1 MAQDDKPTLVQRPAG
16 YDKLVPKGYKNVAKD
31 KVYKKLEDI
40 TKTDV
45 ATFIAEMT
53 PVIGDAIAAKEVYD
67 EIQKDDPNWLLIGAL
82 GGATII
88 GAVPFVGDAASK
100 LIKKGARQALDVAKR
115 IEVDPNALGSLGGNI
130 RIKAAQEVV
139 EDFVPQKTVKAYKL
153 FTKGKDGKLYP
164 LFVDAQKEVPTDKWL
179 AATFPDYRFTAENGK
194 QYVPSKGTDGK
205 PGTGDSINIP
215 DQETRDKL
223 IEAGFLPKGSKAKAV
238 KAVAARPGW
247 HAGDVP
253 IATHIGP
260 ETNIGGKQVKY
271 RGDDQVWAEIE
282 MPADVDWQQIAN
294 SKARIKKDGNI
305 DVRTADIND
314 EMPKAG
320 HYRYK
325 TNPNM
330 TGEWLISGDM
340 KVNRVLDRSE
350 VNAINEAAGV
360 KDLPT
365 LSELNKGYS
374 KGGTVMDDYQYA
386 EMMGNGYAVG
396 GVVEKQTRMAFA
408 DGGLPV
414 DPVSGNEVP
423 PGSLPEE
430 VRDDIKVGVSA
441 GEYIVPA
448 DVLRYYGMKFFE
460 DLRAEAKVALGGME
474 QDGRMGGEPM
484 GGEPM
489 MEAPMEEEDDLP
501 FSTEELQSTDD
512 VEMNKGGY
520 MRGYAEAGLVT
531 DPAAVA
537 AENPDTQIQMDS
549 MFGNMGSVNTGIE
562 YLIYY
567 GPNGEE
573 ITIQTF
579 NGQPMSPI
587 PPGYTIAPTAVAPI
601 TPVVTAPATG
611 NAVAKAKAPVAAKAI
626 TKDKNDN
633 DKPDPVKP
641 ETEAER
647 MSRYQKRYGVDFT
660 ADEETQKIQIQDSL
674 NAQKVKLG
682 LLEEVVGTDGQGN
695 KVTNLVDSITG
706 KVFKKGTIANKT
718 TSKLLNN
725 VLGTLV
731 GSFIPAG
738 LGLVVG
744 GVKKIADKVQASA
757 TSIELLETQ
766 LKMGV
771 INEDTFKKEV
781 TAIRSKFNNKDEI
794 EAGIAPDASLG
805 DWIAGL
811 VGWGNN
817 KNQRGDFAE
826 AQSFYSTN
834 ANGTPT
840 LTKKPS
846 TAAEPP
852 AKDNQALVDRIQNT
866 TPEQDAY
873 KVATQNIVNRTGKQ
887 VIIGSVTPGGQVSEP
902 GFTWVKNPGTNAIT
916 RIWTGTKAAGNPA
929 DAGAGVRSGGNQ
941 GGDNSRQENRDFGNT
956 GVNSSKNKASA
967 DKGKQTG
974 KGSGPTSSG
983 KGGTGR
989 GRSDKGMAKGGLMTK
1004 KK

>member
-1 MAQDDKPTLVQRPAG
+1 MAQDNKPTLVQRPAG

-88 GAVPFVGDAASK
+88 GVVPFVGDAASK

-115 IEVDPNALGSLGGNI
+115 IEVDTNALGSLGGNI

-179 AATFPDYRFTAENGK
+179 AATFPDYRFTADNGK

-386 EMMGNGYAVG
+386 EMMSNGYAVG
-396 GVVEKQTRMAFA
+396 GAVEKQTRMAFA
-408 DGGLPV
+408 DGGVPI

-460 DLRAEAKVALGGME
+460 DLRAEAKVALGSME
-474 QDGRMGGEPM
+474 QDGRMGGDPI
-484 GGEPM
+484 GKP
-489 MEAPMEEEDDLP
+489 MEAEDDLP
-501 FSTEELQSTDD
+501 FLTGELQSKD
-512 VEMNKGGY
+512 VPMNKGGY

-531 DPAAVA
+531 DYSAGTQM
-537 AENPDTQIQMDS
+537 ENLFGDTS
-549 MFGNMGSVNTGIE
+549 GIG
-562 YLIYY
+562 YRTYY
-567 GPNGEE
+567 GPNGAT
-573 ITIQTF
+573 ISIQTF
-579 NGQPMSPI
+579 NGVPMTPI
-587 PPGYTIAPTAVAPI
+587 PAGYTLTAPVAVAPDVAPGTGI
-601 TPVVTAPATG
+601 VDDSQQTSGNNGNNGGNDNNDDGGPQGKTAAEQAADVQKTFNDINWNSPTLNADLAAAAASRLATLQSPDLVKPTGLAGFVQSIIPGLNATFGGGLSRASNVAQQRAIADVLRARGDIKGAEKIESAVDAVIKDQGINLPNWMSTGNQWSNSLLSVYNDLGPLNPDGTVKDDWVAGGVAPTVVTPSTTTTILTDAEAAAKKLEEERIKAEELAAKKLEEERIAAEAAAAKTKSFVESATSASP
-611 NAVAKAKAPVAAKAI
+611 NAVASSNIQQARNQSDRDTNNDRTFTSSEAAADRQSRSNDVTRSGRTASSSSAKAQ
-626 TKDKNDN
+626 KDKVE
-633 DKPDPVKP
+633 K
-641 ETEAER
+641 
-647 MSRYQKRYGVDFT
+647 S
-660 ADEETQKIQIQDSL
+660 
-674 NAQKVKLG
+674 
-682 LLEEVVGTDGQGN
+682 
-695 KVTNLVDSITG
+695 
-706 KVFKKGTIANKT
+706 
-718 TSKLLNN
+718 
-725 VLGTLV
+725 
-731 GSFIPAG
+731 GS
-738 LGLVVG
+738 
-744 GVKKIADKVQASA
+744 
-757 TSIELLETQ
+757 
-766 LKMGV
+766 
-771 INEDTFKKEV
+771 
-781 TAIRSKFNNKDEI
+781 
-794 EAGIAPDASLG
+794 
-805 DWIAGL
+805 
-811 VGWGNN
+811 
-817 KNQRGDFAE
+817 
-826 AQSFYSTN
+826 
-834 ANGTPT
+834 
-840 LTKKPS
+840 
-846 TAAEPP
+846 
-852 AKDNQALVDRIQNT
+852 
-866 TPEQDAY
+866 
-873 KVATQNIVNRTGKQ
+873 
-887 VIIGSVTPGGQVSEP
+887 
-902 GFTWVKNPGTNAIT
+902 T
-916 RIWTGTKAAGNPA
+916 R
-929 DAGAGVRSGGNQ
+929 
-941 GGDNSRQENRDFGNT
+941 
-956 GVNSSKNKASA
+956 
-967 DKGKQTG
+967 
-974 KGSGPTSSG
+974 
-983 KGGTGR
+983 GTGYGGGG
-989 GRSDKGMAKGGLMTK
+989 GRAKGGLMTK

>member
-16 YDKLVPKGYKNVAKD
+16 YGKLVPKGYKNVAKD

-115 IEVDPNALGSLGGNI
+115 IEVDTNALGSLGGNI

-260 ETNIGGKQVKY
+260 ETNIGGRQVKY

-396 GVVEKQTRMAFA
+396 GAVEKQTRMAFA

-430 VRDDIKVGVSA
+430 VRDDIKVGVSE

-460 DLRAEAKVALGGME
+460 DLRAEAKVALSGME

-501 FSTEELQSTDD
+501 FSTEELQATDD
-512 VEMNKGGY
+512 MNEGGY
-520 MRGYAEAGLVT
+520 MRGYYDGGLT
-531 DPAAVA
+531 TPDATAVKYPGTQM
-537 AENPDTQIQMDS
+537 ENPYAVSIA
-549 MFGNMGSVNTGIE
+549 TGIAYE
-562 YLIYY
+562 IYY
-567 GPNGEE
+567 GPNGEQE
-573 ITIQTF
+573 TIQTY
-579 NGQPMSPI
+579 NGNPMTPPS
-587 PPGYTIAPTAVAPI
+587 PGYTKTKPIVAQASDTAAGIAPTYQAPQAVQN
-601 TPVVTAPATG
+601 V
-611 NAVAKAKAPVAAKAI
+611 NLN
-626 TKDKNDN
+626 NDN
-633 DKPDPVKP
+633 DKPYERQRQTKSIDWKNLSASELLDEVNALNTKQAKTGEAIGSALPVIGGFALAASQKQRKTANTQLYNALKNEETLNPGGSATATKLRDAIKGNQSFLGGLLSKPTTDEEISKNLQTVKYVAPKVLTPKEVQAKASVSQMTSLVEASVVGKESWQRDADDLNRSGATLTTVGGYANPTGNWIQNDGNGGNGNKGIVVDATTKKAIRATDSNGTSRVVLQGSDGTKYVNTGIFGGKPVAVEPDPVNPGAYISTNVPVSKDK
-641 ETEAER
+641 ADGR
-647 MSRYQKRYGVDFT
+647 QK
-660 ADEETQKIQIQDSL
+660 
-674 NAQKVKLG
+674 
-682 LLEEVVGTDGQGN
+682 
-695 KVTNLVDSITG
+695 
-706 KVFKKGTIANKT
+706 
-718 TSKLLNN
+718 
-725 VLGTLV
+725 
-731 GSFIPAG
+731 
-738 LGLVVG
+738 
-744 GVKKIADKVQASA
+744 DKNASA
-757 TSIELLETQ
+757 ATVSAA
-766 LKMGV
+766 K
-771 INEDTFKKEV
+771 
-781 TAIRSKFNNKDEI
+781 S
-794 EAGIAPDASLG
+794 
-805 DWIAGL
+805 
-811 VGWGNN
+811 
-817 KNQRGDFAE
+817 
-826 AQSFYSTN
+826 
-834 ANGTPT
+834 GT
-840 LTKKPS
+840 
-846 TAAEPP
+846 
-852 AKDNQALVDRIQNT
+852 
-866 TPEQDAY
+866 
-873 KVATQNIVNRTGKQ
+873 
-887 VIIGSVTPGGQVSEP
+887 
-902 GFTWVKNPGTNAIT
+902 
-916 RIWTGTKAAGNPA
+916 
-929 DAGAGVRSGGNQ
+929 GA
-941 GGDNSRQENRDFGNT
+941 F
-956 GVNSSKNKASA
+956 
-967 DKGKQTG
+967 
-974 KGSGPTSSG
+974 SSG
-983 KGGTGR
+983 AASKTQAKSINKSKAKTGYKGGR
-989 GRSDKGMAKGGLMTK
+989 AKGGLMTK

>member
-115 IEVDPNALGSLGGNI
+115 IEVDTNALGSLGGNI

-396 GVVEKQTRMAFA
+396 GVVEGQTRMAFA

-414 DPVSGNEVP
+414 DPVSGNEIP

-430 VRDDIKVGVSA
+430 VRDDIKVGVSE

-537 AENPDTQIQMDS
+537 VENPDTQIQMDS

-660 ADEETQKIQIQDSL
+660 ADEATQRAQIQDTI
-674 NAQKVKLG
+674 NIQKAKLG
-682 LLEEVVGTDGQGN
+682 LLTLKQIKDEKGNIVSRIVDGAGNVIDSIAPQGSILNKVVKTGTSNLLESLVGT
-695 KVTNLVDSITG
+695 VV
-706 KVFKKGTIANKT
+706 KT
-718 TSKLLNN
+718 
-725 VLGTLV
+725 
-731 GSFIPAG
+731 
-738 LGLVVG
+738 VVG
-744 GVKKIADKVQASA
+744 GPLSLIGGAVKETIDKAQASA
-757 TSIELLETQ
+757 IAINMLTEQ
-766 LKMGV
+766 VRLKV
-771 INEDTFKKEV
+771 IDEVTFQKEV
-781 TAIRSKFNNKDEI
+781 AAIRGKFNNKEEKELKID
-794 EAGIAPDASLG
+794 PDASLT
-805 DWIAGL
+805 DWVAGITGMGTGKRWANDYL
-811 VGWGNN
+811 DAKKYFTSKFTVDSTGKPGL
-817 KNQRGDFAE
+817 KTVDDPMVAARKQGEVSRAKQASEADAARKAAAEYARRQELAAQQVSAGSTPSQRRDRDNI
-826 AQSFYSTN
+826 STDTSS
-834 ANGTPT
+834 GFRGSD
-840 LTKKPS
+840 LSTKTNPS
-846 TAAEPP
+846 TG
-852 AKDNQALVDRIQNT
+852 KTYGGNT
-866 TPEQDAY
+866 T
-873 KVATQNIVNRTGKQ
+873 K
-887 VIIGSVTPGGQVSEP
+887 
-902 GFTWVKNPGTNAIT
+902 
-916 RIWTGTKAAGNPA
+916 
-929 DAGAGVRSGGNQ
+929 
-941 GGDNSRQENRDFGNT
+941 
-956 GVNSSKNKASA
+956 
-967 DKGKQTG
+967 
-974 KGSGPTSSG
+974 SG

-989 GRSDKGMAKGGLMTK
+989 GREDFAKGGLMTK

>member
-16 YDKLVPKGYKNVAKD
+16 YGKLVPKGYKNVAKD

-88 GAVPFVGDAASK
+88 GAVPFVGDAAAG

-115 IEVDPNALGSLGGNI
+115 IEVDPNAIGSLGGNI

-164 LFVDAQKEVPTDKWL
+164 LFVDAQKEVPKDKWL

-396 GVVEKQTRMAFA
+396 GVVEGQTEMAFA

-430 VRDDIKVGVSA
+430 VRDDIKVGVSE

-460 DLRAEAKVALGGME
+460 DLRAEAKVALSGME

-501 FSTEELQSTDD
+501 FSTEELQATDD
-512 VEMNKGGY
+512 MNEGGY
-520 MRGYAEAGLVT
+520 MRGYAEGGYT
-531 DPAAVA
+531 TPDAAA
-537 AENPDTQIQMDS
+537 ALYPESQMTNI
-549 MFGNMGSVNTGIE
+549 FGEYGGSNTGGIT
-562 YLIYY
+562 YVTYY
-567 GPNGEE
+567 GPNGETE
-573 ITIQTF
+573 VIQTF
-579 NGQPMSPI
+579 NGNPMT
-587 PPGYTIAPTAVAPI
+587 PPTAGYTSTPPVA
-601 TPVVTAPATG
+601 TAP
-611 NAVAKAKAPVAAKAI
+611 
-626 TKDKNDN
+626 
-633 DKPDPVKP
+633 
-641 ETEAER
+641 
-647 MSRYQKRYGVDFT
+647 
-660 ADEETQKIQIQDSL
+660 
-674 NAQKVKLG
+674 
-682 LLEEVVGTDGQGN
+682 
-695 KVTNLVDSITG
+695 
-706 KVFKKGTIANKT
+706 
-718 TSKLLNN
+718 
-725 VLGTLV
+725 
-731 GSFIPAG
+731 
-738 LGLVVG
+738 
-744 GVKKIADKVQASA
+744 
-757 TSIELLETQ
+757 
-766 LKMGV
+766 
-771 INEDTFKKEV
+771 
-781 TAIRSKFNNKDEI
+781 
-794 EAGIAPDASLG
+794 
-805 DWIAGL
+805 
-811 VGWGNN
+811 
-817 KNQRGDFAE
+817 
-826 AQSFYSTN
+826 
-834 ANGTPT
+834 
-840 LTKKPS
+840 PS
-846 TAAEPP
+846 TAAGQVAAAPAPSNDRDRPDTLEPP
-852 AKDNQALVDRIQNT
+852 ERIAIGDMTTDQLSSRIGNIGGFGQKAGVGIAGLLGSIFGGPLGTAVAGKLAKNSIIKENQSAMTEAKKRVAAAIKAGDTATAKALQDSINAAIERNPIKKNKKGLLSSLFGNDKEETST
-866 TPEQDAY
+866 TTTSTAE
-873 KVATQNIVNRTGKQ
+873 
-887 VIIGSVTPGGQVSEP
+887 VTPDP
-902 GFTWVKNPGTNAIT
+902 MAP
-916 RIWTGTKAAGNPA
+916 
-929 DAGAGVRSGGNQ
+929 
-941 GGDNSRQENRDFGNT
+941 
-956 GVNSSKNKASA
+956 
-967 DKGKQTG
+967 
-974 KGSGPTSSG
+974 PTSSASNVVIG
-983 KGGTGR
+983 SDPGATKR
-989 GRSDKGMAKGGLMTK
+989 SRSDNINMAQANADKNTQSVVDKAISRGATEKQVKTIKSEGASVKEKLKDMNTGKNTTGKVGFAKGGLMTK

>member
-16 YDKLVPKGYKNVAKD
+16 YGKLVPKGYKNVAKD

-115 IEVDPNALGSLGGNI
+115 IEVDTNALGSLGGNI

-164 LFVDAQKEVPTDKWL
+164 LFVDAQKEVPIDKWL

-549 MFGNMGSVNTGIE
+549 IFGNMGSVNTGIE

-567 GPNGEE
+567 GPNGEQ

-587 PPGYTIAPTAVAPI
+587 PPGYTRAPTAVAPI
-601 TPVVTAPATG
+601 TPVVTAPVTG
-611 NAVAKAKAPVAAKAI
+611 NAVAQAQAPAPSIA
-626 TKDKNDN
+626 TDKNDN

-660 ADEETQKIQIQDSL
+660 ADEATQNIQIQDSL

-682 LLEEVVGTDGQGN
+682 LLKEVEATDYQGN

-706 KVFKKGTIANKT
+706 KVFKKGSIANQT

-725 VLGTLV
+725 ALGAVLS
-731 GSFIPAG
+731 SFVPTG

-744 GVKKIADKVQASA
+744 GFKKVADKVQASA

-766 LKMGV
+766 LKRGV

-781 TAIRSKFNNKDEI
+781 TAIRSKFNNKDEK

-811 VGWGNN
+811 AGWGTN
-817 KNQRGDFAE
+817 KNQRGNFAE

-834 ANGTPT
+834 ADGKPALTKITPT
-840 LTKKPS
+840 AT
-846 TAAEPP
+846 T
-852 AKDNQALVDRIQNT
+852 NQAIVNRVQNT

-902 GFTWVKNPGTNAIT
+902 GWTWVKNPGTNAIT
-916 RIWTGTKAAGNPA
+916 RTYTGTAAAGNPA
-929 DAGAGVRSGGNQ
+929 DAGVISGGNQ
-941 GGDNSRQENRDFGNT
+941 GGDNSRKDKDYSDNTPNWGN
-956 GVNSSKNKASA
+956 ASA
-967 DKGKQTG
+967 ATVSAAKSGTG
-974 KGSGPTSSG
+974 AFSSG
-983 KGGTGR
+983 AASKTQAKSINKSKAKTGYKGGR
-989 GRSDKGMAKGGLMTK
+989 AKGGLMTK

>member
-88 GAVPFVGDAASK
+88 GVVPFVGDAASK

-396 GVVEKQTRMAFA
+396 GVVEGQTEMAFA
-408 DGGLPV
+408 DGGLPI

-430 VRDDIKVGVSA
+430 VRDDIKVGVSE

-567 GPNGEE
+567 GPNGEQ

-587 PPGYTIAPTAVAPI
+587 PPGYTRAPTAVAPI
-601 TPVVTAPATG
+601 TPVVTAPVTG
-611 NAVAKAKAPVAAKAI
+611 NAVAQAQAPAPAI
-626 TKDKNDN
+626 ATDNNDN

-641 ETEAER
+641 ETPEEKFQRLTDKFGGLDFSKSDAEINNKLDEQALKFSAALGLGVEETKDQNGQTQR
-647 MSRYQKRYGVDFT
+647 KFSNKISTILGIKEGSVGSDIVSSGVD
-660 ADEETQKIQIQDSL
+660 AAG
-674 NAQKVKLG
+674 NAI
-682 LLEEVVGTDGQGN
+682 
-695 KVTNLVDSITG
+695 S
-706 KVFKKGTIANKT
+706 A
-718 TSKLLNN
+718 
-725 VLGTLV
+725 
-731 GSFIPAG
+731 A
-738 LGLVVG
+738 LGLVIPLFSAG
-744 GVKKIADKVQASA
+744 KAISTTAKKLDNAGSLIAVLDTK
-757 TSIELLETQ
+757 
-766 LKMGV
+766 LKRGQMSQQQF
-771 INEDTFKKEV
+771 DAAKKEIAN
-781 TAIRSKFNNKDEI
+781 TFTNKDLEN
-794 EAGIAPDASLG
+794 PRDASLLDSLLG
-805 DWIAGL
+805 AHGL
-811 VGWGNN
+811 GWGQGKQNIRN
-817 KNQRGDFAE
+817 VSFLE
-826 AQSFYSTN
+826 ANVGKFQVN
-834 ANGTPT
+834 AQGVPALTKTTPT
-840 LTKKPS
+840 AT
-846 TAAEPP
+846 T
-852 AKDNQALVDRIQNT
+852 NQAIVNRVQNT

-887 VIIGSVTPGGQVSEP
+887 VIIGSVTPSGQVSEP
-902 GFTWVKNPGTNAIT
+902 GWTWVKNPGTNAIT
-916 RIWTGTKAAGNPA
+916 RTYTGTAAAGNPA
-929 DAGAGVRSGGNQ
+929 DAGAGVISGGNQ
-941 GGDNSRQENRDFGNT
+941 GGDNSRKENRDFGNT
-956 GVNSSKNKASA
+956 GVNNSANKASA

>member
-115 IEVDPNALGSLGGNI
+115 IEVDTNALGSLGGNI

-260 ETNIGGKQVKY
+260 ETNIGGRQVKY

-386 EMMGNGYAVG
+386 EMMGNGYALG
-396 GVVEKQTRMAFA
+396 GAVEKQTRMAFA

-430 VRDDIKVGVSA
+430 VRDDIKVGVSE

-474 QDGRMGGEPM
+474 QEGRM

-489 MEAPMEEEDDLP
+489 MEAPMEEQDDLP
-501 FSTEELQSTDD
+501 FSTEELQATDD
-512 VEMNKGGY
+512 MNEGGY
-520 MRGYAEAGLVT
+520 MRGYAEGGYT
-531 DPAAVA
+531 TPDAAA
-537 AENPDTQIQMDS
+537 ALYPESQMTNI
-549 MFGNMGSVNTGIE
+549 FGEYGGSNTGGIT
-562 YLIYY
+562 YVTYY
-567 GPNGEE
+567 GPNGETE
-573 ITIQTF
+573 VIQTF
-579 NGQPMSPI
+579 NGNPMT
-587 PPGYTIAPTAVAPI
+587 PPTAGYTSTPPVA
-601 TPVVTAPATG
+601 TAP
-611 NAVAKAKAPVAAKAI
+611 
-626 TKDKNDN
+626 
-633 DKPDPVKP
+633 
-641 ETEAER
+641 
-647 MSRYQKRYGVDFT
+647 
-660 ADEETQKIQIQDSL
+660 
-674 NAQKVKLG
+674 
-682 LLEEVVGTDGQGN
+682 
-695 KVTNLVDSITG
+695 
-706 KVFKKGTIANKT
+706 
-718 TSKLLNN
+718 
-725 VLGTLV
+725 
-731 GSFIPAG
+731 
-738 LGLVVG
+738 
-744 GVKKIADKVQASA
+744 
-757 TSIELLETQ
+757 
-766 LKMGV
+766 
-771 INEDTFKKEV
+771 
-781 TAIRSKFNNKDEI
+781 
-794 EAGIAPDASLG
+794 
-805 DWIAGL
+805 
-811 VGWGNN
+811 
-817 KNQRGDFAE
+817 
-826 AQSFYSTN
+826 
-834 ANGTPT
+834 
-840 LTKKPS
+840 PS
-846 TAAEPP
+846 TAAGQVAAAPAPSRDRDRPDTLEPP
-852 AKDNQALVDRIQNT
+852 ERIAIGDMTTDQLSSRIGNIGGFGQKAGVGIAGLLGSIFGGPLGTAVAGKLAKNSIIKENQAAMTEAKKRVAAAIKAGDTATAKALQDSINAANERNPIKKNKKGWLSSLFGNDKEETSTTTTSTAEVAPDTIAPPKSSTVIGSDPGATKRSRSDNINMAQANADKNTQSVVDKAISRGATEKQVKTIKSEGASVKEKLKDMNTGKNT
-866 TPEQDAY
+866 TG
-873 KVATQNIVNRTGKQ
+873 KV
-887 VIIGSVTPGGQVSEP
+887 
-902 GFTWVKNPGTNAIT
+902 GF
-916 RIWTGTKAAGNPA
+916 
-929 DAGAGVRSGGNQ
+929 
-941 GGDNSRQENRDFGNT
+941 
-956 GVNSSKNKASA
+956 
-967 DKGKQTG
+967 
-974 KGSGPTSSG
+974 
-983 KGGTGR
+983 
-989 GRSDKGMAKGGLMTK
+989 AKGGLMTK

>member
-53 PVIGDAIAAKEVYD
+53 PVIGDAMAAKEVYD

-82 GGATII
+82 GGATIV
-88 GAVPFVGDAASK
+88 GAVPFVGDAAAG

-115 IEVDPNALGSLGGNI
+115 IEVDPNAIGSLGGNI

-365 LSELNKGYS
+365 LSELNNGYS

-396 GVVEKQTRMAFA
+396 GAVEKQTRMAFA

-430 VRDDIKVGVSA
+430 VRDDIKVGVSE

-460 DLRAEAKVALGGME
+460 DLRAEAKVALSGME

-484 GGEPM
+484 
-489 MEAPMEEEDDLP
+489 MEAPMEAEDDLP
-501 FSTEELQSTDD
+501 FDTSELVTEDQMSE
-512 VEMNKGGY
+512 GGY
-520 MRGYAEAGLVT
+520 MRGYAVGGITTPEA
-531 DPAAVA
+531 AASA
-537 AENPDTQIQMDS
+537 YPDTQMADI
-549 MFGNMGSVNTGIE
+549 FGTSGNTGGIQ
-562 YLIYY
+562 YVTYY
-567 GPNGEE
+567 GPNGET

-579 NGQPMSPI
+579 NGSPMTPVPS
-587 PPGYTIAPTAVAPI
+587 GYTT
-601 TPVVTAPATG
+601 TP
-611 NAVAKAKAPVAAKAI
+611 PVAAAEDVAPPTEPTNPREGYNDRQPGKTAEEMAADLAKRFEGTDWDNLSTDI
-626 TKDKNDN
+626 MGSISGLDKDKEGW
-633 DKPDPVKP
+633 K
-641 ETEAER
+641 
-647 MSRYQKRYGVDFT
+647 
-660 ADEETQKIQIQDSL
+660 SL
-674 NAQKVKLG
+674 IPGFSLAQKLNRVA
-682 LLEEVVGTDGQGN
+682 EVGTINAKIGVLELQG
-695 KVTNLVDSITG
+695 D
-706 KVFKKGTIANKT
+706 A
-718 TSKLLNN
+718 
-725 VLGTLV
+725 
-731 GSFIPAG
+731 AG
-738 LGLVVG
+738 AKAARAAL
-744 GVKKIADKVQASA
+744 
-757 TSIELLETQ
+757 
-766 LKMGV
+766 
-771 INEDTFKKEV
+771 
-781 TAIRSKFNNKDEI
+781 
-794 EAGIAPDASLG
+794 
-805 DWIAGL
+805 
-811 VGWGNN
+811 
-817 KNQRGDFAE
+817 E
-826 AQSFYSTN
+826 AQM
-834 ANGTPT
+834 
-840 LTKKPS
+840 
-846 TAAEPP
+846 
-852 AKDNQALVDRIQNT
+852 
-866 TPEQDAY
+866 
-873 KVATQNIVNRTGKQ
+873 
-887 VIIGSVTPGGQVSEP
+887 
-902 GFTWVKNPGTNAIT
+902 
-916 RIWTGTKAAGNPA
+916 KAAGINMPPGLGT
-929 DAGAGVRSGGNQ
+929 GAQYLGGMTRLDTGFIDPTTGKPRTPTATVISPSPKPPVATVNEPQ
-941 GGDNSRQENRDFGNT
+941 PNDNNNSNNNDNSNDNFSSLSQSDKANINKEQIAANIASESAAQAAQSSNAQQGNL
-956 GVNSSKNKASA
+956 
-967 DKGKQTG
+967 
-974 KGSGPTSSG
+974 SSG
-983 KGGTGR
+983 QSNAGSTTVTADRLATESAQYG
-989 GRSDKGMAKGGLMTK
+989 ALNKGGLMTK
-1004 KK
+1004 KKKK

>member
-115 IEVDPNALGSLGGNI
+115 IEVDTNALGSLGGNI

-430 VRDDIKVGVSA
+430 VRDDIKVGVSE

-460 DLRAEAKVALGGME
+460 DLRAEAKVALSGME

-501 FSTEELQSTDD
+501 FSTEELQATDD
-512 VEMNKGGY
+512 MNEGGY
-520 MRGYAEAGLVT
+520 MRGYYDGGLT
-531 DPAAVA
+531 TPDATAVKYPGTQM
-537 AENPDTQIQMDS
+537 ENPYAVSIA
-549 MFGNMGSVNTGIE
+549 TGIAYE
-562 YLIYY
+562 IYY
-567 GPNGEE
+567 GPNGEQE
-573 ITIQTF
+573 TIQTY
-579 NGQPMSPI
+579 NGNPMTPPS
-587 PPGYTIAPTAVAPI
+587 PGYTKTKPIVAQASDTAAGIAPTYQAPQAVQN
-601 TPVVTAPATG
+601 V
-611 NAVAKAKAPVAAKAI
+611 NLN
-626 TKDKNDN
+626 NDN
-633 DKPDPVKP
+633 DKPYERQRQTKSIDWKNLSASELLDEVNALNTKQAKTGEAIGSALPVIGGFALAASQKQRKTANTQLYNALKNEETLNPGGSETAKKLRDAIKGNQSFLGGLLSKPTTDEEISKNLQTVKYVAPKVLTPKEVQAKASVSQMTSLVEASVVGKESWQRDADDLNRSGATLTTVGGYANPTGNWIQNDGNGGNGNKGIVVDATTKKAIRATDSNGTSRVVLQGSDGTKYVNTGIFGGKPVAVEPDPVNPGAYISTNVPVSKDK
-641 ETEAER
+641 ADGR
-647 MSRYQKRYGVDFT
+647 QK
-660 ADEETQKIQIQDSL
+660 
-674 NAQKVKLG
+674 
-682 LLEEVVGTDGQGN
+682 
-695 KVTNLVDSITG
+695 
-706 KVFKKGTIANKT
+706 
-718 TSKLLNN
+718 
-725 VLGTLV
+725 
-731 GSFIPAG
+731 
-738 LGLVVG
+738 
-744 GVKKIADKVQASA
+744 DKNASA
-757 TSIELLETQ
+757 ATVSAA
-766 LKMGV
+766 K
-771 INEDTFKKEV
+771 
-781 TAIRSKFNNKDEI
+781 S
-794 EAGIAPDASLG
+794 
-805 DWIAGL
+805 
-811 VGWGNN
+811 
-817 KNQRGDFAE
+817 
-826 AQSFYSTN
+826 
-834 ANGTPT
+834 GTGAF
-840 LTKKPS
+840 S
-846 TAAEPP
+846 
-852 AKDNQALVDRIQNT
+852 
-866 TPEQDAY
+866 
-873 KVATQNIVNRTGKQ
+873 
-887 VIIGSVTPGGQVSEP
+887 S
-902 GFTWVKNPGTNAIT
+902 
-916 RIWTGTKAAGNPA
+916 
-929 DAGAGVRSGGNQ
+929 GAG
-941 GGDNSRQENRDFGNT
+941 
-956 GVNSSKNKASA
+956 SKAKSKATA
-967 DKGKQTG
+967 GY
-974 KGSGPTSSG
+974 
-983 KGGTGR
+983 KGGR
-989 GRSDKGMAKGGLMTK
+989 AKGGLMTK

>member
-53 PVIGDAIAAKEVYD
+53 PVIGDAMAAKEVYD

-82 GGATII
+82 GGATIV

-115 IEVDPNALGSLGGNI
+115 IEVDPNAIGSLGGNI

-179 AATFPDYRFTAENGK
+179 AATFPDYRFTADNGK

-386 EMMGNGYAVG
+386 EMMSNGYAVG
-396 GVVEKQTRMAFA
+396 GAVEKQTRMAFA

-460 DLRAEAKVALGGME
+460 DLRAEAKAALSGME

-484 GGEPM
+484 
-489 MEAPMEEEDDLP
+489 MEAPMEAEDDLP
-501 FSTEELQSTDD
+501 FDTSELITEDA
-512 VEMNKGGY
+512 MNEGGY
-520 MRGYAEAGLVT
+520 MRGYAAAGLVV
-531 DPAAVA
+531 DPAVG
-537 AENPDTQIQMDS
+537 NPE
-549 MFGNMGSVNTGIE
+549 GSTDVNLDFLSQYNVGSGGSGTTTKT
-562 YLIYY
+562 YY

-573 ITIQTF
+573 VIIDF
-579 NGQPMSPI
+579 YNGNPLQV
-587 PPGYTIAPTAVAPI
+587 PPVGYTTTKPVVKASDVAPTDDNEPEIYKPKKESLDWANMNADELLNQAGKLTTPLARTASGVAQAIIPGSTLMIEAQRKQVANALRNAYNDPNLLEADKLSIEKQFAANQGFLGKLLGLTGPLIADKSKYIAPTPAAAPNQLAAQAEASAKANLNPYQFGEYQRLQDQGYTGSGINGYAVGNI
-601 TPVVTAPATG
+601 SDGTTAG
-611 NAVAKAKAPVAAKAI
+611 VVAKPDGTVE
-626 TKDKNDN
+626 KND
-633 DKPDPVKP
+633 
-641 ETEAER
+641 EGQTIYR
-647 MSRYQKRYGVDFT
+647 
-660 ADEETQKIQIQDSL
+660 DS
-674 NAQKVKLG
+674 K
-682 LLEEVVGTDGQGN
+682 GN
-695 KVTNLVDSITG
+695 TYVTNWRG
-706 KVFKKGTIANKT
+706 
-718 TSKLLNN
+718 
-725 VLGTLV
+725 VLT
-731 GSFIPAG
+731 
-738 LGLVVG
+738 
-744 GVKKIADKVQASA
+744 
-757 TSIELLETQ
+757 
-766 LKMGV
+766 
-771 INEDTFKKEV
+771 
-781 TAIRSKFNNKDEI
+781 
-794 EAGIAPDASLG
+794 
-805 DWIAGL
+805 
-811 VGWGNN
+811 
-817 KNQRGDFAE
+817 
-826 AQSFYSTN
+826 
-834 ANGTPT
+834 TPT
-840 LTKKPS
+840 GG
-846 TAAEPP
+846 
-852 AKDNQALVDRIQNT
+852 
-866 TPEQDAY
+866 AY
-873 KVATQNIVNRTGKQ
+873 SG
-887 VIIGSVTPGGQVSEP
+887 
-902 GFTWVKNPGTNAIT
+902 
-916 RIWTGTKAAGNPA
+916 PA
-929 DAGAGVRSGGNQ
+929 DAKFIPGKVTGNGLFSDLAQAINRTLNLGGGGPKPPVATVDNPQPTHGGGHGNNNAIMIAGNNASEAAAQSAQSSNAQQGNLSSGQSNAG
-941 GGDNSRQENRDFGNT
+941 SNT
-956 GVNSSKNKASA
+956 VSA
-967 DKGKQTG
+967 DRLATESAQYG
-974 KGSGPTSSG
+974 
-983 KGGTGR
+983 
-989 GRSDKGMAKGGLMTK
+989 ALNKGGLMTK
-1004 KK
+1004 KKKK

>member
-16 YDKLVPKGYKNVAKD
+16 YGKLVPKGYKNVAKD

-115 IEVDPNALGSLGGNI
+115 IEVDPNAIGSLGGNI

-260 ETNIGGKQVKY
+260 ETNIGGRQVKY

-408 DGGLPV
+408 DGGIPI

-430 VRDDIKVGVSA
+430 VRDDIKVGVSE

-460 DLRAEAKVALGGME
+460 DLRAEAKVALSGME

-501 FSTEELQSTDD
+501 FSTEELQATDD
-512 VEMNKGGY
+512 MNEGGY
-520 MRGYAEAGLVT
+520 MRGYYDGGLT
-531 DPAAVA
+531 TPDATAVKYPGTQM
-537 AENPDTQIQMDS
+537 ENPYAVSIA
-549 MFGNMGSVNTGIE
+549 TGIAYE
-562 YLIYY
+562 IYY
-567 GPNGEE
+567 GPNGEQE
-573 ITIQTF
+573 TIQTY
-579 NGQPMSPI
+579 NGNPMTPPS
-587 PPGYTIAPTAVAPI
+587 PGYTKTKPIVAQASDTAAGIAPTYQAPQAVQN
-601 TPVVTAPATG
+601 V
-611 NAVAKAKAPVAAKAI
+611 NLN
-626 TKDKNDN
+626 NDN
-633 DKPDPVKP
+633 DKPYERQRQTKSIDWKNLSASELLDEVNALNTKQAKTGEAIGSALPVIGGFALAASQKQRKTANTQLYNALKNEETLNPGGSETAKKLRDAIKGNQSFLGGLLSKPTTDEEISKNLQTVKYVAPKVLTPKEVQAKASVSQMTSLVEASVVGKESWQRDADDLNRSGATLTTVGGYANPTGNWIQNDGNGGNGNKGIVVDATTKKAIRATDSNGTSRVVLQGSDGTKYVNTGIFGGKPVAVEPDPVNPGAYISTNVPVSKDK
-641 ETEAER
+641 ADGR
-647 MSRYQKRYGVDFT
+647 QK
-660 ADEETQKIQIQDSL
+660 
-674 NAQKVKLG
+674 
-682 LLEEVVGTDGQGN
+682 
-695 KVTNLVDSITG
+695 
-706 KVFKKGTIANKT
+706 
-718 TSKLLNN
+718 
-725 VLGTLV
+725 
-731 GSFIPAG
+731 
-738 LGLVVG
+738 
-744 GVKKIADKVQASA
+744 DKNASA
-757 TSIELLETQ
+757 ATVSAA
-766 LKMGV
+766 K
-771 INEDTFKKEV
+771 
-781 TAIRSKFNNKDEI
+781 S
-794 EAGIAPDASLG
+794 
-805 DWIAGL
+805 
-811 VGWGNN
+811 
-817 KNQRGDFAE
+817 
-826 AQSFYSTN
+826 
-834 ANGTPT
+834 GTGAF
-840 LTKKPS
+840 S
-846 TAAEPP
+846 
-852 AKDNQALVDRIQNT
+852 
-866 TPEQDAY
+866 
-873 KVATQNIVNRTGKQ
+873 
-887 VIIGSVTPGGQVSEP
+887 S
-902 GFTWVKNPGTNAIT
+902 
-916 RIWTGTKAAGNPA
+916 
-929 DAGAGVRSGGNQ
+929 GAG
-941 GGDNSRQENRDFGNT
+941 
-956 GVNSSKNKASA
+956 SKAKSKATA
-967 DKGKQTG
+967 GY
-974 KGSGPTSSG
+974 
-983 KGGTGR
+983 KGGR
-989 GRSDKGMAKGGLMTK
+989 AKGGLMTK

>member
-1 MAQDDKPTLVQRPAG
+1 MAQDDKPTLVQRPSG
-16 YDKLVPKGYKNVAKD
+16 YGKLVPKGYKNVAKD

-115 IEVDPNALGSLGGNI
+115 IEVDTNALGSLGGNI

-179 AATFPDYRFTAENGK
+179 AATFPDYRFTADNGK

-374 KGGTVMDDYQYA
+374 KGGNVMDDYQYA
-386 EMMGNGYAVG
+386 EMMSNGYAVG
-396 GVVEKQTRMAFA
+396 GAVEKQTRMAFA
-408 DGGLPV
+408 DGGIPI

-460 DLRAEAKVALGGME
+460 DLRAEAKVALGSME
-474 QDGRMGGEPM
+474 QDGRMGGDPI
-484 GGEPM
+484 GKP
-489 MEAPMEEEDDLP
+489 MEAEDDLP
-501 FSTEELQSTDD
+501 FLTGELQSKDAP
-512 VEMNKGGY
+512 MNKGGY

-531 DPAAVA
+531 DYSAGTQM
-537 AENPDTQIQMDS
+537 ENLFGDTS
-549 MFGNMGSVNTGIE
+549 GIG
-562 YLIYY
+562 YRTYY
-567 GPNGEE
+567 GPNGAT
-573 ITIQTF
+573 ISIQTF
-579 NGQPMSPI
+579 NGVPMTPI
-587 PPGYTIAPTAVAPI
+587 PAGYTLTAPVAVAPDVAPGTGI
-601 TPVVTAPATG
+601 VDDSQQTSGNNGNNGGNDNNDDGGPQGKTAAEQAADVQKTFNDINWNSPTLNADLAAAAASRLATLQSPDLVKPTGLAGFVQSIIPGLNATFGGGLSRASNVAQQRAIADVLRARGDIKGAEKIESAVDAVIKDQGINLPNWMSTGNQWSNSLLSVYNDFGPLNPDGTVKDDWVAGGVAPTVVTPSTTTTILTAAEAAAQQLEEERIKAEEAAAEQEKVDRATRVQAAQAEADKV
-611 NAVAKAKAPVAAKAI
+611 NKAAAEAAAKAVADSKSQSDNSYDSGYTAAI
-626 TKDKNDN
+626 SKGKTKK
-633 DKPDPVKP
+633 
-641 ETEAER
+641 EASAAGE
-647 MSRYQKRYGVDFT
+647 
-660 ADEETQKIQIQDSL
+660 A
-674 NAQKVKLG
+674 
-682 LLEEVVGTDGQGN
+682 N
-695 KVTNLVDSITG
+695 KVS
-706 KVFKKGTIANKT
+706 
-718 TSKLLNN
+718 
-725 VLGTLV
+725 
-731 GSFIPAG
+731 
-738 LGLVVG
+738 
-744 GVKKIADKVQASA
+744 
-757 TSIELLETQ
+757 
-766 LKMGV
+766 
-771 INEDTFKKEV
+771 
-781 TAIRSKFNNKDEI
+781 
-794 EAGIAPDASLG
+794 
-805 DWIAGL
+805 
-811 VGWGNN
+811 
-817 KNQRGDFAE
+817 
-826 AQSFYSTN
+826 
-834 ANGTPT
+834 
-840 LTKKPS
+840 
-846 TAAEPP
+846 
-852 AKDNQALVDRIQNT
+852 
-866 TPEQDAY
+866 
-873 KVATQNIVNRTGKQ
+873 
-887 VIIGSVTPGGQVSEP
+887 
-902 GFTWVKNPGTNAIT
+902 
-916 RIWTGTKAAGNPA
+916 TKAAVQRTSTALSN
-929 DAGAGVRSGGNQ
+929 RSRGLK
-941 GGDNSRQENRDFGNT
+941 T
-956 GVNSSKNKASA
+956 GF
-967 DKGKQTG
+967 
-974 KGSGPTSSG
+974 
-983 KGGTGR
+983 
-989 GRSDKGMAKGGLMTK
+989 AKGGLMTK

>member
-16 YDKLVPKGYKNVAKD
+16 YGKLVPKGYKNVAKD

-115 IEVDPNALGSLGGNI
+115 IEVDTNALGSLGGNI

-386 EMMGNGYAVG
+386 EMMGNGYALG
-396 GVVEKQTRMAFA
+396 GAVEKQTRMAFA

-430 VRDDIKVGVSA
+430 VRDDIKVGVSE

-460 DLRAEAKVALGGME
+460 DLRAEAKVALSGME
-474 QDGRMGGEPM
+474 QDGRM

-501 FSTEELQSTDD
+501 FSTEELQATDD
-512 VEMNKGGY
+512 MNEGGY
-520 MRGYAEAGLVT
+520 MRGYYDGGLT
-531 DPAAVA
+531 TPDATAVKYPGTQM
-537 AENPDTQIQMDS
+537 ENPYAVSIA
-549 MFGNMGSVNTGIE
+549 TGIAYE
-562 YLIYY
+562 IYY
-567 GPNGEE
+567 GPNGEQE
-573 ITIQTF
+573 TIQTY
-579 NGQPMSPI
+579 NGNPMTPPS
-587 PPGYTIAPTAVAPI
+587 PGYTKTKPIVAQASDTAAGIAPTYQAPQAVQN
-601 TPVVTAPATG
+601 V
-611 NAVAKAKAPVAAKAI
+611 NLN
-626 TKDKNDN
+626 NDN
-633 DKPDPVKP
+633 DKPYERQRQTKSIDWKNLSASELLDEVNALNTKQAKTGEAIGSALPVIGGFALAASQKQRKTANTQLYNALKNEETLNPGGSATATKLRDAIKGNQSFLGGLLSKPTTDEEISKNLQTVKYVAPKVLTPKEVQAKASVSQMTSLVEASVVGKESWQRDADDLNRSGATLTTVGGYANPTGNWIQNDGNGGNGNKGIVVDATTKKAIRATDSNGTSRVVLQGSDGTKYVNTGIFGGKPVAVEPDPVNPGAYISTNVPVSKDK
-641 ETEAER
+641 ADGR
-647 MSRYQKRYGVDFT
+647 QK
-660 ADEETQKIQIQDSL
+660 
-674 NAQKVKLG
+674 
-682 LLEEVVGTDGQGN
+682 
-695 KVTNLVDSITG
+695 
-706 KVFKKGTIANKT
+706 
-718 TSKLLNN
+718 
-725 VLGTLV
+725 
-731 GSFIPAG
+731 
-738 LGLVVG
+738 
-744 GVKKIADKVQASA
+744 DKNASA
-757 TSIELLETQ
+757 ATVSAA
-766 LKMGV
+766 K
-771 INEDTFKKEV
+771 
-781 TAIRSKFNNKDEI
+781 S
-794 EAGIAPDASLG
+794 
-805 DWIAGL
+805 
-811 VGWGNN
+811 
-817 KNQRGDFAE
+817 
-826 AQSFYSTN
+826 
-834 ANGTPT
+834 GTGAF
-840 LTKKPS
+840 S
-846 TAAEPP
+846 
-852 AKDNQALVDRIQNT
+852 
-866 TPEQDAY
+866 
-873 KVATQNIVNRTGKQ
+873 
-887 VIIGSVTPGGQVSEP
+887 S
-902 GFTWVKNPGTNAIT
+902 
-916 RIWTGTKAAGNPA
+916 
-929 DAGAGVRSGGNQ
+929 GAGSKAK
-941 GGDNSRQENRDFGNT
+941 SKATT
-956 GVNSSKNKASA
+956 GY
-967 DKGKQTG
+967 
-974 KGSGPTSSG
+974 
-983 KGGTGR
+983 KGGR
-989 GRSDKGMAKGGLMTK
+989 AKGGLMTK

>member
-115 IEVDPNALGSLGGNI
+115 IEVDPNAIGSLGGNI

-386 EMMGNGYAVG
+386 EMMSNGYAVG

-430 VRDDIKVGVSA
+430 VRDDIKVGVSE

-501 FSTEELQSTDD
+501 FSTEELQAIDD
-512 VEMNKGGY
+512 TQMNKGGY
-520 MRGYAEAGLVT
+520 MRGYAEAGMV
-531 DPAAVA
+531 V
-537 AENPDTQIQMDS
+537 NPYTVGSGIMPGVEGGDTQMASIFGSQGLGIQY
-549 MFGNMGSVNTGIE
+549 VT
-562 YLIYY
+562 YY
-567 GPNGEE
+567 GPNGET

-579 NGQPMSPI
+579 NGSPMTPV
-587 PPGYTIAPTAVAPI
+587 PEGYTKTPPVAVAPTAPAGD
-601 TPVVTAPATG
+601 TA
-611 NAVAKAKAPVAAKAI
+611 AVAPVAAPQ
-626 TKDKNDN
+626 DNNNDN
-633 DKPDPVKP
+633 DNGGGNQPEPRTYEDIQNDIADRFSDIDFDDLGTSVEKRIKELTKEDPKGFFANMPIAKIGAGINRVS
-641 ETEAER
+641 EVGEINALI
-647 MSRYQKRYGVDFT
+647 GVV
-660 ADEETQKIQIQDSL
+660 EEQQGIDAANALRDSL
-674 NAQKVKLG
+674 
-682 LLEEVVGTDGQGN
+682 
-695 KVTNLVDSITG
+695 
-706 KVFKKGTIANKT
+706 
-718 TSKLLNN
+718 
-725 VLGTLV
+725 
-731 GSFIPAG
+731 
-738 LGLVVG
+738 
-744 GVKKIADKVQASA
+744 
-757 TSIELLETQ
+757 
-766 LKMGV
+766 
-771 INEDTFKKEV
+771 
-781 TAIRSKFNNKDEI
+781 AIQM
-794 EAGIAPDASLG
+794 
-805 DWIAGL
+805 
-811 VGWGNN
+811 
-817 KNQRGDFAE
+817 KNQNIVVPANTGTGTQFGKDLRDPNYGIIGQDGKRHKLTTAELAALGKERKKVAAETKARMDAAAAE
-826 AQSFYSTN
+826 AQKT
-834 ANGTPT
+834 
-840 LTKKPS
+840 
-846 TAAEPP
+846 
-852 AKDNQALVDRIQNT
+852 
-866 TPEQDAY
+866 
-873 KVATQNIVNRTGKQ
+873 
-887 VIIGSVTPGGQVSEP
+887 IIPGGS
-902 GFTWVKNPGTNAIT
+902 GTQKVVLDT
-916 RIWTGTKAAGNPA
+916 RTQK
-929 DAGAGVRSGGNQ
+929 D
-941 GGDNSRQENRDFGNT
+941 RDRAQTSFD
-956 GVNSSKNKASA
+956 KQLA
-967 DKGKQTG
+967 DKGVSKDAFADKQAG
-974 KGSGPTSSG
+974 KKT
-983 KGGTGR
+983 KGYGGGR
-989 GRSDKGMAKGGLMTK
+989 AKGGLMTK

>member
-1 MAQDDKPTLVQRPAG
+1 M
-16 YDKLVPKGYKNVAKD
+16 
-31 KVYKKLEDI
+31 
-40 TKTDV
+40 
-45 ATFIAEMT
+45 
-53 PVIGDAIAAKEVYD
+53 AAKEVYD

-82 GGATII
+82 GGATIV

-115 IEVDPNALGSLGGNI
+115 IEVDPNAIGSLGGNI

-365 LSELNKGYS
+365 LSELNNGYS

-396 GVVEKQTRMAFA
+396 GAVEKQTRMAFA

-430 VRDDIKVGVSA
+430 VRDDIKVGVSE

-460 DLRAEAKVALGGME
+460 DLRAEAKVALSGME

-484 GGEPM
+484 
-489 MEAPMEEEDDLP
+489 MEAPMEAEDDLP
-501 FSTEELQSTDD
+501 FDTSELVTEDQMSE
-512 VEMNKGGY
+512 GGY
-520 MRGYAEAGLVT
+520 MRGYAVGGITTPEA
-531 DPAAVA
+531 AASA
-537 AENPDTQIQMDS
+537 YPDTQMADI
-549 MFGNMGSVNTGIE
+549 FGTSGNTGGIQ
-562 YLIYY
+562 YVTYY
-567 GPNGEE
+567 GPNGET

-579 NGQPMSPI
+579 NGSPMTPVPS
-587 PPGYTIAPTAVAPI
+587 GYTT
-601 TPVVTAPATG
+601 TP
-611 NAVAKAKAPVAAKAI
+611 PVAASI
-626 TKDKNDN
+626 
-633 DKPDPVKP
+633 DPVSEVAAASNDGNDRDTPDTPKGRKP
-641 ETEAER
+641 VNEMTDKEVISELGSVGGMGDKFGIGFATVLGSLVHPLLGIKVGSLAKKGVLDRNWEVTKR
-647 MSRYQKRYGVDFT
+647 ATDIRSGMSDPAQQATFDKELANALRSVGDRTRSK
-660 ADEETQKIQIQDSL
+660 EET
-674 NAQKVKLG
+674 G
-682 LLEEVVGTDGQGN
+682 LFKQVFDN
-695 KVTNLVDSITG
+695 ITG
-706 KVFKKGTIANKT
+706 KNKIE
-718 TSKLLNN
+718 K
-725 VLGTLV
+725 VD
-731 GSFIPAG
+731 
-738 LGLVVG
+738 G
-744 GVKKIADKVQASA
+744 G
-757 TSIELLETQ
+757 
-766 LKMGV
+766 
-771 INEDTFKKEV
+771 
-781 TAIRSKFNNKDEI
+781 
-794 EAGIAPDASLG
+794 
-805 DWIAGL
+805 AGL
-811 VGWGNN
+811 VG
-817 KNQRGDFAE
+817 A
-826 AQSFYSTN
+826 TN
-834 ANGTPT
+834 TVAPR
-840 LTKKPS
+840 
-846 TAAEPP
+846 TAAQQ
-852 AKDNQALVDRIQNT
+852 AARNQYLT
-866 TPEQDAY
+866 TRQ
-873 KVATQNIVNRTGKQ
+873 TTL
-887 VIIGSVTPGGQVSEP
+887 
-902 GFTWVKNPGTNAIT
+902 
-916 RIWTGTKAAGNPA
+916 KAA
-929 DAGAGVRSGGNQ
+929 
-941 GGDNSRQENRDFGNT
+941 
-956 GVNSSKNKASA
+956 
-967 DKGKQTG
+967 
-974 KGSGPTSSG
+974 
-983 KGGTGR
+983 
-989 GRSDKGMAKGGLMTK
+989 
-1004 KK
+1004 